1 VSRRLK
7 VGVVGA
13 GIGGH
18 HIAAFRD
25 LPDLYAVEAVCDVDA
40 ERASALAGRYGIA
53 KALTAYDDLLA
64 LDLDIVDICT
74 PSNLH
79 FAQAKQALA
88 AGRHV
93 IVEKPL
99 AGSLAEVDGLKET
112 EASTGRRVAPIFQYR
127 YGNGFRR
134 LMHLKAKGIAGT
146 PYVATID
153 THWRRTPAYYDNPW
167 RGRWAAELGGTLVTH
182 AIHAH
187 DMMCEV
193 MGRIRLLFARTA
205 TRVNRIETED
215 CAALALEM
223 ESGALVTLS
232 VTLGSE
238 REISRLRFCFDGLT
252 VESGSDPPYEPG
264 AEPWQFLTT
273 DEALMR
279 RIGDALADF
288 IPLPERWTGQF
299 LALHGALTEGAAM
312 PVSTDDAR
320 RSIELVTAA
329 YASSKSGM
337 PVAFPIRR
345 EHPFYEG
352 WQPQAH
358 EVPGAG

>member
-1 VSRRLK
+1 MSRRLK

-13 GIGGH
+13 GIGAH
-18 HIAAFRD
+18 HVAAFGN
-25 LPDLYAVEAVCDVDA
+25 LPDLYAVEAVCDVDG
-40 ERASALAGRYGIA
+40 ERAGALAGQNGIA
-53 KALTAYDDLLA
+53 KTVTTYDDLLA

-79 FAQAKQALA
+79 FEQARQALE
-88 AGRHV
+88 AGRHA

-99 AGSLAEVDGLKET
+99 AASLAEVDALKQT
-112 EASTGRRVAPIFQYR
+112 EARSGKRVAPIFQYR

-134 LMHLKAKGIAGT
+134 LMHLKARGLVGK

-167 RGRWAAELGGTLVTH
+167 RGRWSSELGGTLVTH

-193 MGRIRLLFARTA
+193 MGPIRSLFARTA

-215 CAALALEM
+215 CAAIALEM

-264 AEPWQFLTT
+264 AEPWQFITT

-299 LALHGALTEGAAM
+299 LDLHGALTEGAAM
-312 PVSTDDAR
+312 PVTVDDAR
-320 RSIELVTAA
+320 RSIELATAA
-329 YASSKSGM
+329 YASARSGM
-337 PVAFPIRR
+337 PVQFPIGRQ
-345 EHPFYEG
+345 HPFYEG
-352 WQPQAH
+352 WQPQAR
-358 EVPGAG
+358 EAPGAA

>member
-1 VSRRLK
+1 MSHRLK

-18 HIAAFRD
+18 HIAAFRH
-25 LPDLYAVEAVCDVDA
+25 LPDLYAVEAVCDVDV
-40 ERASALAGRYGIA
+40 ERARVLAGENGIA
-53 KALTAYDDLLA
+53 RTVAAYDDLLA

-79 FAQAKQALA
+79 FAQARRALE
-88 AGRHV
+88 AGRHA

-99 AGSLAEVDGLKET
+99 AGSLADVDALH
-112 EASTGRRVAPIFQYR
+112 EAEAVSGRRLAPIFQYR

-134 LMHLKAKGIAGT
+134 LMHLKAKGVVGK
-146 PYVATID
+146 PYVATVD
-153 THWRRTPAYYDNPW
+153 THWRRTAAYYDNPW
-167 RGRWAAELGGTLVTH
+167 RGRFASELGGALITH

-187 DMMCEV
+187 DMMGEV
-193 MGRIRLLFARTA
+193 MGPIRSLFARTA

-264 AEPWQFLTT
+264 AEPWQFITT
-273 DEALMR
+273 DQVLMR

-288 IPLPERWTGQF
+288 IPVPERWTGQF
-299 LALHGALTEGAAM
+299 LALHGALAGGAAM
-312 PVSTDDAR
+312 PVTIDDAR

-329 YASSKSGM
+329 YASSHSGM
-337 PVAFPIRR
+337 PVELPIGRD
-345 EHPFYEG
+345 HPFYDG
-352 WQPQAH
+352 WR
-358 EVPGAG
+358 PGMGEA